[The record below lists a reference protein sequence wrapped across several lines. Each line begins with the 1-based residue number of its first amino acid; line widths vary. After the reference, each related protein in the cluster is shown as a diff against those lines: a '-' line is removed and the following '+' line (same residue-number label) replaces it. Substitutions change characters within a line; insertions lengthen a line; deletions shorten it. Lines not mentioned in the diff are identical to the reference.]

1 MHSAWTRFPLDPTFD
16 PVIAADRAY
25 RNAAAQDPHRA
36 PIAIAVSRPDGSI
49 SRVDSAVVGAV
60 HPMAGKSQQT
70 VKRIIKRLLWER
82 GGSHLILAGPDNLTG
97 SVVRDY
103 MPKGARSFDAEIMA
117 RIYNR
122 TMTVETMELDRVP
135 EARETSQRLGGHL
148 DGCRIGF
155 DLGASDWKIAAV
167 IDGEAVFTDET
178 PWDPSSQADPAYHD
192 RILSEGLARA
202 AKHLPRVDAIGGSAA
217 GVYVDNRVRVASL
230 FRGVAH
236 EDWPQVES
244 LFVRLQ
250 ETWKV
255 PMAIVND
262 GDVAALGGALSLGR
276 RSLLGLALGSSEAC
290 GYIDP
295 RGNLT
300 GWLNELAFVP
310 IDLQPDAPVDDWS
323 KDQGCGA
330 QYLSQQGVL
339 RLAER
344 AGLRLDPQASR
355 AERLVFVQ
363 DALERGDPRAE
374 EVFRTVG
381 GHLGAALAQYAD
393 TYEMET
399 VIIMGRVTS
408 GNGGRIILETAS
420 HLLSDAFPDVHE
432 RIDLRLPDEASR
444 RIGQAVAA
452 ASLPAIAE
460 AA

>member
-1 MHSAWTRFPLDPTFD
+1 MHDPTIRFPLDPGFRPT
-16 PVIAADRAY
+16 VTADQAF
-25 RNAAAQDPHRA
+25 AAAAARDPYRTPFA
-36 PIAIAVSRPDGSI
+36 AAVLRPDGSV
-49 SRVDSAVVGAV
+49 SRVDTAVVNARHAMTGESPGYVA
-60 HPMAGKSQQT
+60 
-70 VKRIIKRLLWER
+70 RIVKRLLWER
-82 GGSHLILAGPDNLTG
+82 GGGRLILAGPAPLTKP
-97 SVVRDY
+97 VADAY
-103 MPKGARSFDAEIMA
+103 TPHGARAFDAEIMA
-117 RIYNR
+117 RIYGHP
-122 TMTVETMELDRVP
+122 MEVEIVDLDRVP
-135 EARETSQRLGGHL
+135 NAREASQRLGGHL
-148 DGCRIGF
+148 NGCRIGF

-178 PWDPSSQADPAYHD
+178 PWDPSEQADPAYHY

-202 AKHLPRVDAIGGSAA
+202 ADHLPRVDAIGGSAA

-230 FRGVAH
+230 FRGVSA

-250 ETWKV
+250 KEWHV

-310 IDLQPDAPVDDWS
+310 IDGQPDAPADDWS
-323 KDQGCGA
+323 MDRGCGA

-355 AERLVFVQ
+355 AEQLVTVQ
-363 DALERGDPRAE
+363 DALRQGDPRAE
-374 EVFRTVG
+374 EIFRTIG
-381 GHLGAALAQYAD
+381 GYLGYALAQVAD

-408 GNGGRIILETAS
+408 GDGGQIILETAKQ
-420 HLLSDAFPDVHE
+420 LLLDEFPDVAGS
-432 RIDLRLPDEASR
+432 IDLRLPDEASR

-452 ASLPAIAE
+452 ASLPVIPE
-460 AA
+460 AS